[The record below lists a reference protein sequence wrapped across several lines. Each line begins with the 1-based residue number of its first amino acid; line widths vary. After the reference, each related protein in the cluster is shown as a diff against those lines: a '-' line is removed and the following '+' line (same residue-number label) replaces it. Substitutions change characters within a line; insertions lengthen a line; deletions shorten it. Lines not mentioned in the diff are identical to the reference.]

1 MNSGPVKTCIMAG
14 CMARRQV
21 VRLIGIGVAIAAIV
35 TAALTL
41 PLARYVL
48 ALVEWMRN
56 QGALGVAVYAAVYVI
71 ATVLALPGAAVT
83 LAAGFVYGPLWG
95 TALVSPASVAGA
107 TCAFAIARFI
117 ARDFVAERVRRH
129 PRFAAIDEAVGE
141 RGWEIVFL
149 LRLSPIVPFNFLNY
163 ALGLTRVRT
172 RDYVVASA
180 IGMLPGTFLYVYLGS
195 LITSAAELLRG
206 HRPSTGPWGQVLFW
220 AGLAATILVTA
231 VITRRTR
238 RVLDRKLAQA
248 QR

>member
-1 MNSGPVKTCIMAG
+1 
-14 CMARRQV
+14 MARRGLLA
-21 VRLIGIGVAIAAIV
+21 RMIGIAAAVAAVV

-41 PLARYVL
+41 PLARWML
-48 ALVEWMRN
+48 TLVGWMRD
-56 QGALGVAVYAAVYVI
+56 QGALGVAVYAVVYVI
-71 ATVLALPGAAVT
+71 ATVLGLPGSAVT
-83 LAAGFVYGPLWG
+83 LAAGFVWGPLWG
-95 TALVSPASVAGA
+95 TAVVSPASVAGA
-107 TCAFAIARFI
+107 VCAFAIARWV

-141 RGWEIVFL
+141 RGFEIVML

-195 LITSAAELLRG
+195 LITSAAELLHGR
-206 HRPSTGPWGQVLFW
+206 RPSAGPWGQVLFW
-220 AGLAATILVTA
+220 GGLAATVLATV

-238 RVLDRKLAQA
+238 RVLDRKLTQA
-248 QR
+248 HD